1 MARPVGAPY
10 AAVRAACDFEPGQS
24 SPPEAIWQERQE
36 AIQRGEYERDTK
48 LANEQHR
55 LGTFRSQ
62 FLHNPDDGALPI
74 YGTVPTD
81 VGKLITIGTAID
93 ADLVK
98 PPA

>member
-1 MARPVGAPY
+1 MPLYVPPAISNQDKAARH
-10 AAVRAACDFEPGQS
+10 
-24 SPPEAIWQERQE
+24 EAIWQERQE